1 MDAAPCGGGFPLR
14 KAGVLTCGRRSSG
27 GISQGGS
34 TASKGR
40 SMGMLE
46 EKDLQ
51 AIAQLM
57 QGMEDRIDQKLA
69 RQKREI
75 MQEVGVLIENEVTPK
90 FNLLAEGQEEILRRM
105 PSEEDM
111 DIIDG
116 RLTALEASV
125 RKLNR
130 EVAQLKKVQ

>member
-1 MDAAPCGGGFPLR
+1 
-14 KAGVLTCGRRSSG
+14 
-27 GISQGGS
+27 
-34 TASKGR
+34 
-40 SMGMLE
+40 MLE

-51 AIAQLM
+51 AIAQLV
-57 QGMEDRIDQKLA
+57 QGMKKEIIGETNELLA
-69 RQKREI
+69 QQKREI
-75 MQEVGVLIENEVTPK
+75 MHEVGVLIENEVTPK

>member
-1 MDAAPCGGGFPLR
+1 
-14 KAGVLTCGRRSSG
+14 
-27 GISQGGS
+27 
-34 TASKGR
+34 
-40 SMGMLE
+40 MLE

-57 QGMEDRIDQKLA
+57 QGMKKEIIGETNELLTQ
-69 RQKREI
+69 QKREI

>member
-1 MDAAPCGGGFPLR
+1 
-14 KAGVLTCGRRSSG
+14 
-27 GISQGGS
+27 
-34 TASKGR
+34 
-40 SMGMLE
+40 MLE

-57 QGMEDRIDQKLA
+57 QDMKKEIIGETNELLA
-69 RQKREI
+69 QQKREI

-130 EVAQLKKVQ
+130 DVAQLKKVQ

>member
-1 MDAAPCGGGFPLR
+1 
-14 KAGVLTCGRRSSG
+14 
-27 GISQGGS
+27 
-34 TASKGR
+34 
-40 SMGMLE
+40 MLE

-130 EVAQLKKVQ
+130 EVAQLKKAQ

>member
-1 MDAAPCGGGFPLR
+1 
-14 KAGVLTCGRRSSG
+14 
-27 GISQGGS
+27 
-34 TASKGR
+34 
-40 SMGMLE
+40 MLE

-57 QGMEDRIDQKLA
+57 QGMKKEIIGETNELLA
-69 RQKREI
+69 QQKREI

>member
-1 MDAAPCGGGFPLR
+1 
-14 KAGVLTCGRRSSG
+14 
-27 GISQGGS
+27 
-34 TASKGR
+34 
-40 SMGMLE
+40 MLE

-57 QGMEDRIDQKLA
+57 QGIKKEIIGETNELLA
-69 RQKREI
+69 QQKREI
-75 MQEVGVLIENEVTPK
+75 MHEVGVLIENEVTPK

>member
-1 MDAAPCGGGFPLR
+1 
-14 KAGVLTCGRRSSG
+14 
-27 GISQGGS
+27 
-34 TASKGR
+34 
-40 SMGMLE
+40 MLE

-57 QGMEDRIDQKLA
+57 QGMKKEIIGETNELLA
-69 RQKREI
+69 QQKREI

-130 EVAQLKKVQ
+130 EVGQLKKAQ

>member
-1 MDAAPCGGGFPLR
+1 
-14 KAGVLTCGRRSSG
+14 
-27 GISQGGS
+27 
-34 TASKGR
+34 
-40 SMGMLE
+40 MGMLE

-57 QGMEDRIDQKLA
+57 QGMKKEIIGETNELLA
-69 RQKREI
+69 QQKREI

>member
-1 MDAAPCGGGFPLR
+1 
-14 KAGVLTCGRRSSG
+14 
-27 GISQGGS
+27 
-34 TASKGR
+34 
-40 SMGMLE
+40 MLE

-57 QGMEDRIDQKLA
+57 QGMEDRINQKLA